1 MKKGLYFV
9 AAGVAFG
16 VFVFGL
22 QQVLIRKVV
31 CVNQVGQCSAEV
43 LGVIEEFKGKSY
55 SEARNALA
63 RRFSGNPRL
72 ESFKISFNLPDVLV
86 VNTVERVPEI
96 AAKFGENS
104 YFLFDKNGISLGEVA
119 ETSLPVIV
127 VYEVPVGE
135 KFSFAMRLSREVMK
149 YYVGRDMRVDKYGL
163 YGKVQ
168 NGVEV
173 VLPLEGD
180 VDVLLGALEVILS
193 QLNGKPENP
202 TISLESGKSF
212 KIDLRYKNPVIS
224 QI

>member
-1 MKKGLYFV
+1 MKKAFYFV
-9 AAGVAFG
+9 TAVVAVG

-22 QQVLIRKVV
+22 QQIRIRKVE

-43 LGVIEEFKGKSY
+43 LEVIEEFRGKSY
-55 SEARNALA
+55 SEARDSLA
-63 RRFSGNPRL
+63 RKFSGNPRL
-72 ESFKISFNLPDVLV
+72 ESFKISISLPDVLV

-104 YFLFDKNGISLGEVA
+104 YFLFDKNGISLGEVS
-119 ETSLPVIV
+119 ESSLPVIV

-135 KFSFAMRLSREVMK
+135 KFSFAVRLSREVMK
-149 YYVGRDMRVDKYGL
+149 YYRGRDMKVDKYGL

-173 VLPLEGD
+173 ALPLEGD
-180 VDVLLGALEVILS
+180 IDVLLGALEVILS
-193 QLNGKPENP
+193 QLNGKTENP